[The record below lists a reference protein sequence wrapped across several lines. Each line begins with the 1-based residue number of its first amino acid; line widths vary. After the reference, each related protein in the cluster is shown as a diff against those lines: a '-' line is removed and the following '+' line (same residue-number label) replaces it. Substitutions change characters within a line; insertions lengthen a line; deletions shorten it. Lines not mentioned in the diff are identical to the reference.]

1 MKILKISIFVCLS
14 LIILGQAL
22 FYKQYNWSSVET
34 ETKLI
39 QSIDKFERAC
49 LIDALYGECRNCSN
63 KELYA
68 IADVI
73 INRVNSN
80 RYPSTICKVV
90 QQPWQFSYLNDK
102 DNKIENILGQKHKI
116 SSILDRKAL
125 DRIERVADDY
135 FFSSELE
142 SKVLPSSVMHY
153 HTKSMKNYPKWS
165 KSGKKKLH
173 KGLDK
178 DFKHEYYVRVG

>member
-1 MKILKISIFVCLS
+1 MKDIIVAITIAVSTLILTVYLHNAPEEVKPAPITAIDTNERTCL
-14 LIILGQAL
+14 
-22 FYKQYNWSSVET
+22 VE
-34 ETKLI
+34 
-39 QSIDKFERAC
+39 
-49 LIDALYGECRNCSN
+49 ALYYECRNCSN

-68 IADVI
+68 ITDVI

-80 RYPSTICKVV
+80 KYPSTICKVV

-102 DNKIENILGQKHKI
+102 DNKIENILDQKHKI

-135 FFSSELE
+135 LFSPKLK
-142 SKVLPSSVMHY
+142 SKVLPNSAMYY

-165 KSGKKKLH
+165 KSSKKKLH